1 MMIKAATE
9 AGAGKPLFKFRNY
22 GQQLPHRCNTISNEA
37 AFGTAYV
44 ILMAM
49 AQIPAGGIHR
59 WLVDAAPPVQ
69 RAKRRSRDPMSA
81 NGAWQR

>member
-37 AFGTAYV
+37 AFGTAYFFR
-44 ILMAM
+44 MA
-49 AQIPAGGIHR
+49 
-59 WLVDAAPPVQ
+59 VPVQ
-69 RAKRRSRDPMSA
+69 PFLPIR
-81 NGAWQR
+81 